1 MAAFR
6 KPRRVIPTLNLF
18 LISLRTR
25 RRLAA
30 TLLGGVLALF
40 ALFRLLTRER
50 RAAEAGVAKRAIA
63 FDRERDQGSSS
74 DDFPPLEELVD
85 RDRMWPPDLSE
96 YALSCWGWTSR
107 MA

>member
-1 MAAFR
+1 M
-6 KPRRVIPTLNLF
+6 IPTLNLF
-18 LISLRTR
+18 LLSLRTR

-40 ALFRLLTRER
+40 ALCRLLTREG
-50 RAAEAGVAKRAIA
+50 RAAEDGVAKRAVA

-96 YALSCWGWTSR
+96 YALACWWRTSR
-107 MA
+107 IA